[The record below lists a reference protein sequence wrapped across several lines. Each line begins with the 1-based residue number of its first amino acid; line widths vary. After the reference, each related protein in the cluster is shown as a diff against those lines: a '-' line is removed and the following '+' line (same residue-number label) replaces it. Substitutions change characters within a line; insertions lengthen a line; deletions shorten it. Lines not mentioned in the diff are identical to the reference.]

1 MREAWARCRTQDS
14 ALGTGTSTGSMAWT
28 GLQQALGPWEGTAM
42 EVPPPPIPR
51 PVGPRAALQGRGRGQ
66 GRNGVENQVWI
77 RDGMGCHPPSISLQK
92 GLWVVLTWS
101 LGLLP
106 RSLLSSVS
114 GSPPEPVS
122 GSPPHPT
129 PQPRSYSLSL
139 QGVCRD
145 GRWRRR
151 PNQTFPSPSSLHAQT
166 ITGPCRPGVPSGAAC
181 AASSQH
187 GVGVLSAWGPV
198 NVERE

>member
-1 MREAWARCRTQDS
+1 
-14 ALGTGTSTGSMAWT
+14 MAWT

-51 PVGPRAALQGRGRGQ
+51 PVGPHVALQGRGRGQ

-77 RDGMGCHPPSISLQK
+77 WDGMGCHPPSISLQR
-92 GLWVVLTWS
+92 GLRAALTWS

-106 RSLLSSVS
+106 VSLP
-114 GSPPEPVS
+114 SPLS

-129 PQPRSYSLSL
+129 PQPRSCSLSL
-139 QGVCRD
+139 RGVCRD
-145 GRWRRR
+145 GRWRQR

-181 AASSQH
+181 VASSQR